1 MPDVRRPPVFVPVVL
16 FVALAGALPTTLGAH
31 GVRVFAAVEGDSIQ
45 GRAEFVAGGPVTGA
59 RVEVFAPSGKSLG
72 STTTDG
78 SGRFTFTPTEAVDHR
93 FWVHDGSG
101 HAAEHTVAKAELPA
115 SVLRSAGQPQNPG
128 ADEDVAATVEAAVS
142 KHVSPLRDE
151 IDELRRSIRLH
162 DILGGIGYI
171 AGLTGLWFYLK
182 ARRTCRE

>member
-1 MPDVRRPPVFVPVVL
+1 MPDVRRPPVLVPVLL
-16 FVALAGALPTTLGAH
+16 FVALTVAPPSTVGAH

-45 GRAEFVAGGPVTGA
+45 GHAEFVAGGPVTGA

-72 STTTDG
+72 STKTDG
-78 SGRFTFTPTEAVDHR
+78 SGRFTFTPTEVVDHR

-101 HAAEHTVAKAELPA
+101 HAAECTVATAELPA
-115 SVLRSAGQPQNPG
+115 SVLRSTGEPQNPG
-128 ADEDVAATVEAAVS
+128 ADGDVAATVEAAVS
-142 KHVSPLRDE
+142 KYVRPLREE
-151 IDELRRSIRLH
+151 IADLRQSIRLH

-182 ARRTCRE
+182 ARRTRRE